1 MRWLHISD
9 IHIGAN
15 SRSGRVNKY
24 RRHFFEDLR
33 KQLQKQPVN
42 FIIFTGD
49 LFNRGVWNKDLI
61 NEAVSFLRELYEIC
75 SDIGQWSWQKDG
87 PMSRLYYCPGNH
99 DVLRE
104 AYTFAD
110 GTILHRRSVLSA
122 ASANGYFT
130 VNEQNY
136 SLLTS
141 TSFAAFEETMSRLVS
156 ENCYHSTY
164 PIEYKSFNLPPEC
177 IGQHIA
183 VIGINT
189 ALLAGQEYP
198 PDIIRQELQESYTEF
213 LQADACLD
221 TSAALKAYERYHTA
235 TLKKLGHLANDE
247 KNLTFISQAARTELD
262 GLLSNCRVPIIFGHH
277 PLSMLNPESQTQY
290 EDFADKNTA
299 LIYLCG
305 HTHRASG
312 KAINTSF
319 SNLWDE
325 KGSILQI
332 TIGGIFLDDSGYN
345 QASYAIGQLDFSS
358 EDPTIQLQLDIRT
371 FSLDIF
377 GKERWDA
384 HTGIKNIQ
392 AHKVSQD
399 FLLQDEAPAVHDMQ
413 ELENQKKR
421 MDTIKNTDKDDY
433 KKEDTSK
440 DDLASR
446 FKKDGESGGDP
457 YKRLQQ
463 LLNKME
469 DQADE

>member
-15 SRSGRVNKY
+15 SGSGRVNKY
-24 RRHFFEDLR
+24 RRHFLDDLR
-33 KQLQKQPVN
+33 KQLLDQPVD

-49 LFNRGVWNKDLI
+49 LFNQGVWNKDLI

-75 SDIGQWSWQKDG
+75 SDTGQWSWQKED

-104 AYTFAD
+104 AYTSID
-110 GTILHRRSVLSA
+110 GAIVHRRNIVSA

-130 VNEQNY
+130 ANGQNY

-141 TSFAAFEETMSRLVS
+141 VSFAAFEQTMSRLVP
-156 ENCYHSTY
+156 ENYYHSKY
-164 PIEYKSFNLPPEC
+164 PIEYKCFDLPPEF
-177 IGQHIA
+177 IDQHIA
-183 VIGINT
+183 VVGINT

-198 PDIIRQELQESYTEF
+198 PDIIRQELQESYIEF

-221 TSAALKAYERYHTA
+221 TSVALKAYERYHTA
-235 TLKKLGHLANDE
+235 TLKKLGYLANDE
-247 KNLTFISQAARTELD
+247 KNLTFISKAARVELD
-262 GLLSNCRVPIIFGHH
+262 SLLSNCRVPIIFGHH
-277 PLSMLNPESQTQY
+277 PLSMLNSESLTQY

-312 KAINTSF
+312 KAIHTSF

-325 KGSILQI
+325 QGSILQI

-345 QASYAIGQLDFSS
+345 QASYAIGQLVFSS
-358 EDPTIQLQLDIRT
+358 DDPTIQLQLNIRT

-384 HTGIKNIQ
+384 HTEKKTIQ
-392 AHKVSQD
+392 IHTVSQD
-399 FLLQDEAPAVHDMQ
+399 ILFQDEARVMYDMQ
-413 ELENQKKR
+413 ELDNQKKR
-421 MDTIKNTDKDDY
+421 MDTIKNTDQDDY
-433 KKEDTSK
+433 KKEDISK
-440 DDLASR
+440 DDSESR
-446 FKKDGESGGDP
+446 LKKDEESAGNP
-457 YKRLQQ
+457 YKRLRQ

-469 DQADE
+469 DQTDE